1 MDVNK
6 DMDKMIRQFLEK
18 CGIALP
24 TNPIFETVL
33 MQTNEIQ
40 PDMFVE
46 KYRYLAAEPN
56 DALTTMVSIDRGP
69 DQIICYAIQLEED
82 IVTIG
87 LLVNGIPTR
96 KE

>member
-1 MDVNK
+1 MQ
-6 DMDKMIRQFLEK
+6 RFLSK
-18 CGIALP
+18 NGIEVAP
-24 TNPIFETVL
+24 QSVYESVL

-56 DALTTMVSIDRGP
+56 DALTTMVSIDRGS
-69 DQIICYAIQLEED
+69 DQIICYAIQLEGGKKP
-82 IVTIG
+82 ITVG
-87 LLVNGIPTR
+87 LLVNGVPTR